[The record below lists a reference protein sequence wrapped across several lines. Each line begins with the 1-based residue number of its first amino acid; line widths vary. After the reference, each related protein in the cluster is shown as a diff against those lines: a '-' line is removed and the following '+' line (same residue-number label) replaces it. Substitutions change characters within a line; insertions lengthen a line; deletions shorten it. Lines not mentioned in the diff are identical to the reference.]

1 MKMAPTIGSSF
12 SGMAILEQTPG
23 ILRGLLTNAAPADP
37 EWQPSPG
44 RWYQLALFGS
54 EERKRSSICLLGSG

>member
-1 MKMAPTIGSSF
+1 
-12 SGMAILEQTPG
+12 MAILEQTPG